1 MFCGTYYIEINTLH
15 LPWQPRYHPE
25 TPNINKLRGRW
36 HRKKVTCTTCTVM
49 DYLHETP
56 LIWVI
61 ILGCNI
67 TASLL
72 LIATHMQSY
81 HIHTKYIINI
91 YLPTCVNVFLT
102 LLKVDNMCGVK

>member
-1 MFCGTYYIEINTLH
+1 VWYLLYRDYYTTLAIATQVSSRNPKYQQATRS
-15 LPWQPRYHPE
+15 LAPE
-25 TPNINKLRGRW
+25 KGNLHDLHCYGF
-36 HRKKVTCTTCTVM
+36 
-49 DYLHETP
+49 LHETP
-56 LIWVI
+56 LICVI

-91 YLPTCVNVFLT
+91 YLPTCVNVFVT